1 MSMLLGPLSETI
13 SSVSCRA
20 CALAGDQIAGAV
32 TAPLAT
38 TAPADFKK
46 SRRFMEGSRCWKSG
60 ISGSE
65 SQSSCQPR
73 HARGRRD
80 KSLNCIQ
87 FRELAGG

>member
-1 MSMLLGPLSETI
+1 MLFGPLSETI

-20 CALAGDQIAGAV
+20 CALAGEKIAGAV

-46 SRRFMEGSRCWKSG
+46 SRRFMEGSRCWKRG

-65 SQSSCQPR
+65 FAKLVP
-73 HARGRRD
+73 A
-80 KSLNCIQ
+80 
-87 FRELAGG
+87 AGTHSVAAASP

>member
-1 MSMLLGPLSETI
+1 MLFGPLSETI

-32 TAPLAT
+32 TAPPAA

-60 ISGSE
+60 ISGVE
-65 SQSSCQPR
+65 FAKLVPAAARPRSQAASP
-73 HARGRRD
+73 
-80 KSLNCIQ
+80 
-87 FRELAGG
+87 